1 MSDDLERVATTTKA
15 LTTEALKPKPNKL
28 LKFIAGFFITL
39 IALYELAFL
48 LVGAAYGTDVF
59 AFILIYSVFM
69 HITLLPFM
77 LYGIGD
83 FIMLSLSD
91 QNYRAVTQQAPK
103 ILFIGLLL
111 CMVVIGISE
120 WAHQMGIL
128 DSRFRLDWR

>member
-69 HITLLPFM
+69 HITLLTFM
-77 LYGIGD
+77 LYGIGG

-91 QNYRAVTQQAPK
+91 QNYRAVTQQTPK

>member
-1 MSDDLERVATTTKA
+1 MSDDLERVATTTK
-15 LTTEALKPKPNKL
+15 ALKPKPNKL

-69 HITLLPFM
+69 HITLLTFM
-77 LYGIGD
+77 LYGIGG

>member
-69 HITLLPFM
+69 HITLLTFM
-77 LYGIGD
+77 LYGIGG

-103 ILFIGLLL
+103 ILSPSERGLHPSVRVEVNFTNFNL
-111 CMVVIGISE
+111 VDSE
-120 WAHQMGIL
+120 YIV
-128 DSRFRLDWR
+128 

>member
-69 HITLLPFM
+69 HITLLTFM
-77 LYGIGD
+77 LYGIGG

>member
-15 LTTEALKPKPNKL
+15 LTTEALKPQPNKL

-39 IALYELAFL
+39 IGLYELAFL

-77 LYGIGD
+77 LYGIGG

-91 QNYRAVTQQAPK
+91 QNYRAVIQQAPK

>member
-1 MSDDLERVATTTKA
+1 MSDDLERIATTTKA

-69 HITLLPFM
+69 HITLLTFM
-77 LYGIGD
+77 LYGIGG

>member
-1 MSDDLERVATTTKA
+1 MFDDLERVATTTKA

-69 HITLLPFM
+69 HITLLSFM
-77 LYGIGD
+77 LYGIGG

>member
-15 LTTEALKPKPNKL
+15 LKTEALKPKPNKL

-77 LYGIGD
+77 LYGIGG
-83 FIMLSLSD
+83 FIILSLSD

>member
-15 LTTEALKPKPNKL
+15 LTTEALNPKPNKL

-69 HITLLPFM
+69 HITLLTFM
-77 LYGIGD
+77 LYGIGG

>member
-77 LYGIGD
+77 LYGIGG

-103 ILFIGLLL
+103 ILSPSERGLHSSVRVEVKFTNINL
-111 CMVVIGISE
+111 VDSE
-120 WAHQMGIL
+120 YIV
-128 DSRFRLDWR
+128 